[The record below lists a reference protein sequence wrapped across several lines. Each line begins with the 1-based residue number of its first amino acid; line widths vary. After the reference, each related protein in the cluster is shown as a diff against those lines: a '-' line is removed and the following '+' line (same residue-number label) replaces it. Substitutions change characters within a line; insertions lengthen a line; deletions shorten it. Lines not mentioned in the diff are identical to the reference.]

1 MAHTAQLVVS
11 PRLQWHLFLVDH
23 FSLLQ
28 IHPRP
33 QVQEALGS
41 DQRGEVGGRRTR
53 RGGGRPV
60 RPTNTARSCLPF
72 RLKKICEI
80 YSRVLG
86 SEEALHVSVGAGRW
100 NAGPPQWKVRR
111 RAKPISCV
119 HLCPSAGALRGEEL
133 VRRGVLRRLLHGL
146 LPPGNPDP
154 VRKVS
159 LPHGRRV
166 HTIHAFIRCQT
177 ITFILLSS
185 FYPIMFPD
193 KLKDLVFFYYPII

>member
-1 MAHTAQLVVS
+1 M
-11 PRLQWHLFLVDH
+11 
-23 FSLLQ
+23 
-28 IHPRP
+28 
-33 QVQEALGS
+33 
-41 DQRGEVGGRRTR
+41 
-53 RGGGRPV
+53 
-60 RPTNTARSCLPF
+60 
-72 RLKKICEI
+72 
-80 YSRVLG
+80 
-86 SEEALHVSVGAGRW
+86 SVGAGRW
-100 NAGPPQWKVRR
+100 SAGPSQWKVRR

-193 KLKDLVFFYYPII
+193 KLKDLFFLLSNNLIHLKMFFKSLEVGFCGATKNEKIQSGFFKSADASSLFV